1 MRIPA
6 RKRVSHGP
14 TRARNA
20 EQTRRAILR
29 AALDEFARE
38 TTAGARI
45 DEIARAAGV
54 NKALLYYYFHDKEQL
69 YGAVLDYVFSELT
82 GRLIP
87 VLESDLRPKEKIL
100 RYAETYF
107 DAIASIPEVPRI
119 LQQEMMRAGRD
130 GSPHIQRIGRSYLGP
145 IAMRLRA
152 VLADGILAGEF
163 RKLDPQHFS
172 LTMVA
177 SVVFYFTCA
186 PMLRAV
192 FGYDPLA
199 PEKIAERRT
208 AVLDFITH
216 ALFVQ
221 PDVRKRRSTPRPRRM
236 RKVTK

>member
-1 MRIPA
+1 MQVPA
-6 RKRVSHGP
+6 QNRSVR
-14 TRARNA
+14 TRNA
-20 EQTRRAILR
+20 EQTRQAILS

-38 TTAGARI
+38 TVSGARI

-69 YGAVLDYVFSELT
+69 YGAVLDYVFSRLT
-82 GRLIP
+82 ARLVP
-87 VLESDLRPKEKIL
+87 VLESNLRPGEKIL
-100 RYAETYF
+100 HYAETYF

-130 GSPHIQRIGRSYLGP
+130 GSPHIQRIGRTYTGP
-145 IAMRLRA
+145 LAMRLRS
-152 VLADGILAGEF
+152 VLLEGIHAGEF
-163 RKLDPQHFS
+163 RKLDPQHFA

-186 PMLRAV
+186 PMLRAI

-199 PEKIAERRT
+199 PERIAERRA

-216 ALFVQ
+216 ALFANPGAREGGMQ
-221 PDVRKRRSTPRPRRM
+221 RNRRKPRSARLDHE
-236 RKVTK
+236 

>member
-1 MRIPA
+1 MKGLTQPRSPSV
-6 RKRVSHGP
+6 RS
-14 TRARNA
+14 RNA
-20 EQTRRAILR
+20 EQTRRAILA

-38 TTAGARI
+38 SVAGARI

-54 NKALLYYYFHDKEQL
+54 NKALLYYYFRDKEQL
-69 YGAVLDYVFSELT
+69 YGAVLDYVFSGLT
-82 GRLIP
+82 ARLVP
-87 VLESDLRPKEKIL
+87 VLESKLLPGEKIL

-130 GSPHIQRIGRSYLGP
+130 GSPHIQRIGRTYTGP
-145 IAMRLRA
+145 LAMRLRS
-152 VLADGILAGEF
+152 VLIEGMRTGEF
-163 RKLDPQHFS
+163 RKLDPQHFA

-186 PMLRAV
+186 PMLRAI

-199 PEKIAERRT
+199 PERIAERRA

-216 ALFVQ
+216 ALFAHPGIQ
-221 PDVRKRRSTPRPRRM
+221 KRGLTRRPRRNQ
-236 RKVTK
+236 KVTK

>member
-1 MRIPA
+1 MQTPA
-6 RKRVSHGP
+6 QSHAP
-14 TRARNA
+14 ARARNA
-20 EQTRRAILR
+20 EQTRQEILR

-38 TTAGARI
+38 TVAGARI

-130 GSPHIQRIGRSYLGP
+130 GSPHIQRIGRTYMGP

-152 VLADGILAGEF
+152 VLSEGILAGEF
-163 RKLDPQHFS
+163 RKVDPQHFA

-199 PEKIAERRT
+199 PEKIAERRA

-216 ALFVQ
+216 ALFAK
-221 PDVRKRRSTPRPRRM
+221 PDVRKRGLTRRPPRKQ
-236 RKVTK
+236 KVTR